1 MELIRTGC
9 PPSLALPG
17 PPAPRKNMRAGRGVV
32 SVTVSLSV
40 WPSGPRATR
49 TARDRSPDTRDARV
63 SRDTATRETDRA
75 ARQARYGATRAIAIK
90 HQSAGRPARRPPA
103 EQNNLAC
110 GPIGISFIPYAVLE
124 FACHE
129 QRHGRLSQKFAALQR
144 QAQSV
149 LAWLI
154 VPW

>member
-1 MELIRTGC
+1 
-9 PPSLALPG
+9 
-17 PPAPRKNMRAGRGVV
+17 MRAGRGRGVV

-75 ARQARYGATRAIAIK
+75 ARGARYGATRDRDQTSICR
-90 HQSAGRPARRPPA
+90 QLPGGRRGAPAA